1 MIKVH
6 IRRTLP
12 EKNQD
17 ELIKLINQLRSTLA
31 GRPGYLSGE
40 TLRRVDPPGELLVV
54 SKWQSLFYW
63 NQWHDSQERATI
75 QQRIDSLLDSQ
86 TQYEIYEYE

>member
-6 IRRTLP
+6 IRRTLS
-12 EKNQD
+12 EANQV
-17 ELIKLINQLRSTLA
+17 ELIKLINQLRSTLS

-40 TLRRVDPPGELLVV
+40 TLKRVDPPGEVLVV

-63 NQWHDSQERATI
+63 QQWHDSPERATI
-75 QQRIDSLLDSQ
+75 QERIDKLLESP